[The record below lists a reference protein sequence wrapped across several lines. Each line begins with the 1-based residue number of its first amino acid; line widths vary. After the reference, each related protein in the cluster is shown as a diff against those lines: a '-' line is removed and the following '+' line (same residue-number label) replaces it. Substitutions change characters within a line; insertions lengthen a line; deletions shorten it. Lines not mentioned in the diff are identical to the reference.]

1 MGTRATGWKTD
12 KNRHHEK
19 GSKISYLEYIK
30 WFFNILGPLLFGLSM
45 IYSPFEIMDERTHQI
60 VSLTIWMLSWWITE
74 FVPLPVTSLLPIII
88 LPSFGVVQLSKVV
101 QPYSSSVIFLFLGG
115 FLIALALEKWNLHRR
130 IALRILK
137 LMGARADN
145 IVLGFIIASAF
156 LSMWISNTATAVMM
170 LPIILSVVEMIS
182 QNTKTSEKN
191 IFNLKISM
199 LLGMAYGA
207 SVGGMGTLIGTPPN
221 AILAGYIRSAYKV
234 NVGFL
239 EWMLF
244 ALPIVIVL
252 IFIIF
257 IIITKIAYPNRMGR
271 INSFSYI
278 VDKELENMGKM
289 SREEK
294 STLILFVVAAIM
306 WISRGAINSILGTSI
321 GDTSIAIFVGVLF
334 FIVPTGS
341 KTGERLLEWK
351 DTTKLP
357 WGVLVLFGGGL
368 SIATALSS
376 TGILSL
382 FANGISSIQGVSLT
396 ILIIILMFV
405 LVTLTELMSNTA
417 LATIFLPIIA
427 SIAVS
432 FGMDPLVFAAPMIL
446 AMSCVFSLP
455 MGTPPNAVIFASGEL
470 KISNMVR
477 VGLVLDPIAVLILSF
492 IGFFLSNL
500 FLA

>member
-1 MGTRATGWKTD
+1 MGIRATGWKSD
-12 KNRHHEK
+12 ENRHHVRDN
-19 GSKISYLEYIK
+19 KISYAEIIK
-30 WFFNILGPLLFGLSM
+30 WFFNLLGPVLFGLSM
-45 IYSPFEIMDERTHQI
+45 VFSPIEIMDARTHQI
-60 VSLTIWMLSWWITE
+60 IALTVWMLTWWITE
-74 FVPLPVTSLLPIII
+74 FVPLPVTSLLPLIM
-88 LPSFGVVQLSKVV
+88 LPSFGVVEISKAA

-130 IALRILK
+130 IALHILK

-170 LPIILSVVEMIS
+170 LPIILSVVDMIAKKT
-182 QNTKTSEKN
+182 NTSGKN
-191 IFNLKISM
+191 LFNLKTSM

-207 SVGGMGTLIGTPPN
+207 NVGGMGTLIGTPPN
-221 AILAGYIRSAYKV
+221 AILAGYLRSAYSI

-244 ALPIVIVL
+244 ALPIVAVL
-252 IFIIF
+252 LFIIF
-257 IIITKIAYPNRMGR
+257 IVLTKVSYPNRMGT
-271 INSFSYI
+271 IHSFGNI
-278 VDKELENMGKM
+278 VDDELAAMGKM

-294 STLILFVVAAIM
+294 LTLTLFISAAVM
-306 WISRGAINSILGTSI
+306 WISRGAINGLLGTSI
-321 GDTSIAIFVGVLF
+321 GDTSIAIFIGVLF
-334 FIVPTGS
+334 FVIPTGS
-341 KTGERLLEWK
+341 KSGERLLEWK

-368 SIATALSS
+368 SIATALGS
-376 TGILSL
+376 TGILTL
-382 FANGISSIQGVSLT
+382 FANAVSSIEGVSLMLLT
-396 ILIIILMFV
+396 AVLMLV

-427 SIAVS
+427 SLGIS
-432 FGMDPLVFAAPMIL
+432 FGMDPLTFGAPMIL

-470 KISNMVR
+470 KIKNMVR
-477 VGLVLDPIAVLILSF
+477 VGIMLDPIAVMILAF
-492 IGFFLSNL
+492 VGFYLSNM
-500 FLA
+500 FLG